1 MTDII
6 TCEHCVHWD
15 RDGWHMGH
23 CETLAMFTS
32 DLFYCG
38 FAKREQTSV
47 SITNDGTY
55 ETAES
60 LDYLTREKR

>member
-15 RDGWHMGH
+15 RDGWYMGH
-23 CETLAMFTS
+23 CEMLHTFTS

-38 FAKREQTSV
+38 FAKREELNA

-55 ETAES
+55 ETAVSAE
-60 LDYLTREKR
+60 YLGAEKR